1 MNKTLLG
8 TINGRQVQICIYSNE
23 MYFCLLREKREVEYD
38 YLYKYLRNGL
48 LHEKFLQTSQHT
60 LGP

>member
-8 TINGRQVQICIYSNE
+8 TISGREVQLCIYSNE

-48 LHEKFLQTSQHT
+48 LHEKF
-60 LGP
+60 P